1 MEQKQQYHRC
11 HQQHQQQLNKKRSN
25 NKYISANTDPILTKL
40 EIITTR
46 LSLKCS
52 AWKGFLARLE
62 VAEKFV
68 VVG

>member
-40 EIITTR
+40 EIITIRTTTTN
-46 LSLKCS
+46 LSY
-52 AWKGFLARLE
+52 
-62 VAEKFV
+62 
-68 VVG
+68 